1 MSPRPDLGPKPQL
14 GYTASLIERA
24 AERRPDAAALAADR
38 RAGAYVVGGEL
49 VIARKRE
56 GGGEPL
62 FSLGDARAL
71 ASPRETA
78 FLGLRDGVPRFGI
91 GIGKAAA
98 EALKARDD
106 LMVTDLRSIAV
117 QGLVDPEHLPPLAE
131 AKALL
136 ASPSSPLVPAPGCT
150 RSSWWR
156 ASSRVSIT

>member
-24 AERRPDAAALAADR
+24 AERRPDAAALAADH

-71 ASPRETA
+71 APPVVRPISR
-78 FLGLRDGVPRFGI
+78 V
-91 GIGKAAA
+91 
-98 EALKARDD
+98 
-106 LMVTDLRSIAV
+106 
-117 QGLVDPEHLPPLAE
+117 PPL
-131 AKALL
+131 
-136 ASPSSPLVPAPGCT
+136 PRHVDF
-150 RSSWWR
+150 R
-156 ASSRVSIT
+156 ARGVGSAARCETCEPE

>member
-14 GYTASLIERA
+14 GYTASLLERA
-24 AERRPDAAALAADR
+24 AERRPEAAALAADH

-71 ASPRETA
+71 ASPREMA

-91 GIGKAAA
+91 GIGK
-98 EALKARDD
+98 
-106 LMVTDLRSIAV
+106 
-117 QGLVDPEHLPPLAE
+117 
-131 AKALL
+131 
-136 ASPSSPLVPAPGCT
+136 
-150 RSSWWR
+150 
-156 ASSRVSIT
+156 